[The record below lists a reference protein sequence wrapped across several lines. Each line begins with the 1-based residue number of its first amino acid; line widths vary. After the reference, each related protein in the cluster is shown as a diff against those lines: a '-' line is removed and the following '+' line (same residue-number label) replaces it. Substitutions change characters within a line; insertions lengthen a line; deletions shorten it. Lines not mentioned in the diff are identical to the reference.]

1 MSFELSDSYTECLII
16 ILNVFYAECSLSKQ
30 GDVST
35 EFTEYWVLFM
45 LSYVNTEYRVG

>member
-1 MSFELSDSYTECLII
+1 MSFKLSDSYTECLII
-16 ILNVFYAECSLSKQ
+16 LNVFYAERSLSKQ